1 MTESLILIAAGF
13 VLLYVGGE
21 ALVRGAGG
29 LALRLGMSSF
39 IVGMTVVA
47 FATSSPEL
55 AVSLQAAVIGQDD
68 VAIGNVVGS
77 NICNIALV
85 LGLCALIRP
94 QEVQMRILRM
104 DIPWL
109 IFASALLVAFLDD
122 GRISRPAGIV
132 LVVGLL
138 VFIYW
143 NIQMA
148 RREREEDRVREEF
161 EHVVQDRHRKP
172 WIDWLL
178 MLAGFAA
185 LVGGGATFVR
195 GGVGLAEALGVSAA
209 LISLTVVALGTSLP
223 ELATSLVATFRGD
236 DDIAVGNIIGSNFF
250 NILAILGI
258 TALVHPLNRGT
269 ITLVDLYVM
278 LGFTI
283 VLLPLI
289 FVRRRIGRP
298 EGLVLLAGYVA
309 YLWWLTTQ
317 AGAA

>member
-1 MTESLILIAAGF
+1 MLQSIVLILVGF
-13 VLLYVGGE
+13 ALLYAGGE

-55 AVSLQAAVIGQDD
+55 AVSLQAAVANQDE

-104 DIPWL
+104 DVPWL

-122 GRISRPAGIV
+122 GRLTRPAGVV
-132 LVVGLL
+132 LIIGLA

-148 RREREEDRVREEF
+148 RRDKEEDRVREEF
-161 EHVVQDRHRKP
+161 EQVVHDRHRRP
-172 WIDWLL
+172 WVDWLL
-178 MLAGFAA
+178 MAAGFGA
-185 LVGGGATFVR
+185 LVG
-195 GGVGLAEALGVSAA
+195 
-209 LISLTVVALGTSLP
+209 LTVVALGTSLP

-236 DDIAVGNIIGSNFF
+236 GDIAVGNIIGSNFF

-258 TALVHPLNRGT
+258 TAVIHPLSRGA
-269 ITLVDLYVM
+269 ITLPVDLQ
-278 LGFTI
+278 
-283 VLLPLI
+283 
-289 FVRRRIGRP
+289 VRSSSLDQNSFMMRVRSDSMFFSSNS
-298 EGLVLLAGYVA
+298 AS
-309 YLWWLTTQ
+309 
-317 AGAA
+317 

>member
-1 MTESLILIAAGF
+1 
-13 VLLYVGGE
+13 
-21 ALVRGAGG
+21 
-29 LALRLGMSSF
+29 
-39 IVGMTVVA
+39 MTVVA

-55 AVSLQAAVIGQDD
+55 AVSVQAALGGQDD

-77 NICNIALV
+77 NICNIALI

-104 DIPWL
+104 DVPWL

-122 GRISRPAGIV
+122 GRISRAAGTV
-132 LVVGLL
+132 LVIGLV

-148 RREREEDRVREEF
+148 RRDSEEDRVREEF
-161 EHVVQDRHRKP
+161 EQVVEDKHRKP
-172 WIDWLL
+172 WVDWAL
-178 MLAGFAA
+178 M
-185 LVGGGATFVR
+185 GGGLGLLVAGGSAFVR
-195 GGVGLAEALGVSAA
+195 GGVGLAEAMGVSAA

-258 TALVHPLNRGT
+258 TAVLHPLSRGA
-269 ITLVDLYVM
+269 ITLLDLYVM
-278 LGFTI
+278 LGFTV

-298 EGLVLLAGYVA
+298 EGLVLLVGYFT
-309 YLWWLTTQ
+309 YMGWLVRQ
-317 AGAA
+317 GAAS

>member
-1 MTESLILIAAGF
+1 MVNSALLILVGF
-13 VLLYVGGE
+13 ALLYVGGE

-29 LALRLGMSSF
+29 LALRVGMSSF

-55 AVSLQAAVIGQDD
+55 AVSVQAAIAGVDD

-77 NICNIALV
+77 NICNIALI

-104 DIPWL
+104 DVPWL

-122 GRISRPAGIV
+122 GEISRAAGVV
-132 LVVGLL
+132 LMIGLV

-148 RREREEDRVREEF
+148 RREKEEDRVREEF
-161 EHVVQDRHRKP
+161 EHVVKDARRRP
-172 WIDWLL
+172 WVDWLL
-178 MLAGFAA
+178 MGTGLVLLVAGGSA
-185 LVGGGATFVR
+185 FVR

-258 TALVHPLNRGT
+258 TAVLHPLNRGA
-269 ITLVDLYVM
+269 ITLTDLYVM
-278 LGFTI
+278 LGFTV

-298 EGLVLLAGYVA
+298 EGLVLLVGYVA
-309 YLWWLTTQ
+309 YMWWLAAQ

>member
-1 MTESLILIAAGF
+1 MLQSIALILVGF
-13 VLLYVGGE
+13 ALLYAGGE

-55 AVSLQAAVIGQDD
+55 AVSLQAAVGGQDE
-68 VAIGNVVGS
+68 VAIGNVIGS

-104 DIPWL
+104 DVPWL

-122 GRISRPAGIV
+122 GRLTRPAGVV
-132 LVVGLL
+132 LLIGLA

-148 RREREEDRVREEF
+148 RRDKEEDRVREEF
-161 EHVVQDRHRKP
+161 EQVVHDRHRRP
-172 WIDWLL
+172 WVDWLL
-178 MLAGFAA
+178 MAAGFGA
-185 LVGGGATFVR
+185 LVAGGATFVR
-195 GGVGLAEALGVSAA
+195 GGVGLAEVLGVSAA

-236 DDIAVGNIIGSNFF
+236 GDIAVGNIIGSNFF

-258 TALVHPLNRGT
+258 TAVIHPLSRGA

-278 LGFTI
+278 LAFTA

-298 EGLVLLAGYVA
+298 EGLVLLLGYGA
-309 YLWWLTTQ
+309 YMWWLAVQ
-317 AGAA
+317 AGPA

>member
-1 MTESLILIAAGF
+1 MVHSALLILVGF
-13 VLLYVGGE
+13 LLLYAGGE

-55 AVSLQAAVIGQDD
+55 AVSVQAAIAGQDD

-77 NICNIALV
+77 NICNIALI

-104 DIPWL
+104 DVPWL

-122 GRISRPAGIV
+122 GRISRAAGTV
-132 LVVGLL
+132 LVIGLV

-148 RREREEDRVREEF
+148 RRDSEEDRVREEF
-161 EHVVQDRHRKP
+161 EQVVEDKHRKP
-172 WIDWLL
+172 WVDWAL
-178 MLAGFAA
+178 M
-185 LVGGGATFVR
+185 GGGLGLLVAGGSAFVR
-195 GGVGLAEALGVSAA
+195 GGVGLAEAMGVSAA

-223 ELATSLVATFRGD
+223 ELATSLVATFHGD

-258 TALVHPLNRGT
+258 TAVLHPLSRGA
-269 ITLVDLYVM
+269 ITLLDLYVM
-278 LGFTI
+278 LGFT
-283 VLLPLI
+283 VFLLPLI

-298 EGLVLLAGYVA
+298 EGLVLLVGYFT
-309 YLWWLTTQ
+309 YMGWLVRQ
-317 AGAA
+317 GAAS

>member
-1 MTESLILIAAGF
+1 MVHSALLILVGF
-13 VLLYVGGE
+13 LLLYAGGE

-55 AVSLQAAVIGQDD
+55 AVSVQAALGGQDD

-77 NICNIALV
+77 NICNIALI

-104 DIPWL
+104 DVPWL

-122 GRISRPAGIV
+122 GRISRAAGTV
-132 LVVGLL
+132 LVIGLV

-148 RREREEDRVREEF
+148 RRDSEEDRVREEF
-161 EHVVQDRHRKP
+161 EQVVEDKHRKP
-172 WIDWLL
+172 WVDWAL
-178 MLAGFAA
+178 M
-185 LVGGGATFVR
+185 GGGLGLLVAGGSAFVR
-195 GGVGLAEALGVSAA
+195 GGVGLAEAMGVSAA

-258 TALVHPLNRGT
+258 TAVLHPLSRGA
-269 ITLVDLYVM
+269 ITLLDLYVM
-278 LGFTI
+278 LGFTV

-298 EGLVLLAGYVA
+298 EGLVLLVGYFT
-309 YLWWLTTQ
+309 YMGWLVRQ
-317 AGAA
+317 GAAS

>member
-1 MTESLILIAAGF
+1 MLQSIVLILVGF
-13 VLLYVGGE
+13 ALLYAGGE

-39 IVGMTVVA
+39 IVVMTVVA

-55 AVSLQAAVIGQDD
+55 AVSLQAAVANQDE

-104 DIPWL
+104 DVPWL

-122 GRISRPAGIV
+122 GRLTRAAGVV
-132 LVVGLL
+132 LIIGLA

-148 RREREEDRVREEF
+148 RRDKEEDRVREEF
-161 EHVVQDRHRKP
+161 EQVVHDRHRRP
-172 WIDWLL
+172 WVDWLL
-178 MLAGFAA
+178 MAAGFGT
-185 LVGGGATFVR
+185 LVAGGALFVR
-195 GGVGLAEALGVSAA
+195 GGVGLAQVLGVSAA

-236 DDIAVGNIIGSNFF
+236 GDIAVGNIIGSNFF

-258 TALVHPLNRGT
+258 TAVIHPLSRGA

-278 LGFTI
+278 LAFTG

-298 EGLVLLAGYVA
+298 EGLVLLLGYGG
-309 YLWWLTTQ
+309 YMWWLAGQ

>member
-1 MTESLILIAAGF
+1 MVYSAILIFVGF
-13 VLLYVGGE
+13 LLLYVGGE

-55 AVSLQAAVIGQDD
+55 AVSVQAALAGADD

-77 NICNIALV
+77 NICNIALI

-94 QEVQMRILRM
+94 QEVEMRILRM
-104 DIPWL
+104 DVPWL

-122 GRISRPAGIV
+122 GQISRAAGIV
-132 LVVGLL
+132 LVTGLV

-148 RREREEDRVREEF
+148 RREKEEDRVREEF
-161 EHVVQDRHRKP
+161 EHVVEDKHRKP
-172 WIDWLL
+172 WVDWLL
-178 MLAGFAA
+178 MGTGLCLLVAGGSAF
-185 LVGGGATFVR
+185 VKGGI
-195 GGVGLAEALGVSAA
+195 GLAEAMGVSAA

-258 TALVHPLNRGT
+258 TAVLHPLSRGA
-269 ITLVDLYVM
+269 ITLLDLYVM
-278 LGFTI
+278 LGFTV

-298 EGLVLLAGYVA
+298 EGLVLLIGYFV
-309 YLWWLTTQ
+309 YMGWLVRQ
-317 AGAA
+317 GATA

>member
-1 MTESLILIAAGF
+1 MLHSAILIGIGF
-13 VLLYVGGE
+13 LLLYAGGE

-29 LALRLGMSSF
+29 LAIRLGLSAFM
-39 IVGMTVVA
+39 VGMTVVA

-55 AVSLQAAVIGQDD
+55 AVSLQAAFAGQDD

-77 NICNIALV
+77 NICNIALI
-85 LGLCALIRP
+85 LGLCAIIRP
-94 QEVQMRILRM
+94 QEVQMRMLRL

-122 GRISRPAGIV
+122 GRISRAAGTV
-132 LVVGLL
+132 LVLGLV

-143 NIQMA
+143 NIQLSL
-148 RREREEDRVREEF
+148 REREEDRVRAEF
-161 EHVVQDRHRKP
+161 EEVVQKVERRL
-172 WIDWLL
+172 WLDWVLVGVGL
-178 MLAGFAA
+178 AA
-185 LVGGGATFVR
+185 LVGGGSAFVR

-209 LISLTVVALGTSLP
+209 LISLTVVAIGTSLP
-223 ELATSLVATFRGD
+223 ELATSIVATMRGN

-258 TALVHPLNRGT
+258 TAVLHPLTRGA

-278 LGFTI
+278 LGLTVI
-283 VLLPLI
+283 LLPLI

-298 EGLVLLAGYVA
+298 EGLVLLAGYGA
-309 YLWWLTTQ
+309 YMWWLAAQ
-317 AGAA
+317 AGAG

>member
-1 MTESLILIAAGF
+1 MTQSIVFILVGF
-13 VLLYVGGE
+13 LLLYGGGE

-29 LALRLGMSSF
+29 LALRLGLSSF
-39 IVGMTVVA
+39 LVGMTVVA

-55 AVSLQAAVIGQDD
+55 AVSLQAAVAGVDD

-77 NICNIALV
+77 NICNIALI
-85 LGLCALIRP
+85 LGICALIRP

-104 DIPWL
+104 DVPWL
-109 IFASALLVAFLDD
+109 IFATALLVALLDD
-122 GRISRPAGIV
+122 GRISRPAGAV
-132 LVVGLL
+132 LVIGLG

-148 RREREEDRVREEF
+148 RREREADRVRAEF
-161 EHVVQDRHRKP
+161 EQVVPESHRP
-172 WIDWLL
+172 GWVDWVLVL
-178 MLAGFAA
+178 IGFGA
-185 LVGGGATFVR
+185 LVGGGSAFVR

-223 ELATSLVATFRGD
+223 ELATSLVATARGD

-250 NILAILGI
+250 NIFAILGI
-258 TALVHPLNRGT
+258 TAVIHPLTRGG

-278 LGFTI
+278 LAFAV

-298 EGLVLLAGYVA
+298 EALVLLGGYAA
-309 YLWWLTTQ
+309 YMWWLAGQ
-317 AGAA
+317 AA